1 MQSPNFVFDKDVPK
15 EDVDPGIKRQ
25 ILSHSDD
32 IMLVKAT
39 FETGAEGYM
48 HEHYHSQIAYIESGV
63 FDVTVDGETKRL
75 KAGDSFLMTPHV
87 MHGAICIEAGGF
99 RPSVKTFLK
108 IIIKVK
114 NLGRKHHEGEFKVG
128 RCRPRRT
135 RDRY

>member
-1 MQSPNFVFDKDVPK
+1 MQSSNFVFDKDVPK

-32 IMLVKAT
+32 IMLVKAS

-48 HEHYHSQIAYIESGV
+48 HEHYHSQIAYVESGV

-87 MHGAICIEAGGF
+87 MHGAICIEAGVLLDMFSPIREDFFENYYKGEK
-99 RPSVKTFLK
+99 PAEKTS
-108 IIIKVK
+108 
-114 NLGRKHHEGEFKVG
+114 
-128 RCRPRRT
+128 
-135 RDRY
+135 

>member
-1 MQSPNFVFDKDVPK
+1 MQSSTFVFDKDISK

-48 HEHYHSQIAYIESGV
+48 HEHYHSQIAYVESGV

-75 KAGDSFLMTPHV
+75 KARQS
-87 MHGAICIEAGGF
+87 A
-99 RPSVKTFLK
+99 KTFLK
-108 IIIKVK
+108 TIIRVK
-114 NLGRKHHEGEFKVG
+114 NLGRKHHDEGEFKVVCCWSG
-128 RCRPRRT
+128 RTCNG
-135 RDRY
+135 Y